1 MNINGMGS
9 PVGMP
14 VMNAATPKA
23 RPQAENPM
31 AQKAA
36 MPAMPAASQSA
47 GGARPAV
54 EAKGMFVD
62 TYA

>member
-9 PVGMP
+9 PGGMP

-23 RPQAENPM
+23 RPQAENAM

-36 MPAMPAASQSA
+36 MPAAAQSA
-47 GGARPAV
+47 GGAHSAV
-54 EAKGMFVD
+54 EAKGMLVD

>member
-23 RPQAENPM
+23 RPQAENAM

-36 MPAMPAASQSA
+36 LPAAAQSA

-54 EAKGMFVD
+54 EAKGMLVD